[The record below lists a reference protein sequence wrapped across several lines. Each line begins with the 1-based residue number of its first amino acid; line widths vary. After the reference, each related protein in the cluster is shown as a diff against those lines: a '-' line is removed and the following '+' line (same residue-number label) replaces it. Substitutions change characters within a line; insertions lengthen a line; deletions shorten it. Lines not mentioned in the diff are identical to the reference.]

1 MVEMY
6 ELPLFTK
13 MGRNIEDIRTMIA
26 QIERSR
32 IEVEKK
38 PLVVSKRT
46 KGYFCG
52 TMLIPST
59 VAVKVNT
66 TLRSYGYEDM
76 EDYFLTIR
84 PKHQRTI
91 DCYVPFYVR
100 HEDVY
105 KDILE
110 AIATGG
116 DDLYQVA
123 EMIECKLDSGFKETF
138 VYDERMEDN
147 KRVISRRKMIF
158 KPRKDKSLDVN
169 EVVWVQAIKEFNKVD
184 KYGQLGIDNYA
195 NEMYQKEIFKR
206 GIKGKN
212 SRKLEGFNRERM
224 KNVIR
229 KQNKTRKDW

>member
-13 MGRNIEDIRTMIA
+13 MGRSIEDIRRVVA
-26 QIERSR
+26 QIERSH
-32 IEVEKK
+32 IKIEKK

-52 TMLIPST
+52 TMLIPSG
-59 VAVKVNT
+59 VAIKVDT
-66 TLRSYGYEDM
+66 ILRSYGYEDM
-76 EDYFLTIR
+76 EDYFLTVR
-84 PKHQRTI
+84 LKHQRTI
-91 DCYVPFYVR
+91 DCYVPFYAR

-105 KDILE
+105 KEVLE
-110 AIATGG
+110 AIATGD

-123 EMIECKLDSGFKETF
+123 EMIEHKLNSGFKETF

-147 KRVISRRKMIF
+147 KRVILRRKMLF
-158 KPRKDKSLDVN
+158 KPRKDKLLDVN

-195 NEMYQKEIFKR
+195 NEMYQKQIFKR
-206 GIKGKN
+206 GIKREN
-212 SRKLEGFNRERM
+212 SHKIEGFNKERM
-224 KNVIR
+224 KNIIR